1 MKKKFVAGAVTLLSV
16 VALAAC
22 AKSGSDKDIV
32 TMKGDTITV
41 GDFYDEIKHN
51 QGAQQYLF
59 QMTINKVFEKEYGSK
74 VSDKD
79 VEKKVDEQK
88 KQLGEAFN
96 SYLTQ
101 QGLTEET
108 NKQQIRSNLLL
119 EYAVDQA
126 ISKELTDEAY
136 KKAFETYTPE
146 ITANVIKLD
155 SEEKANEVL
164 ASVKAEG
171 ADFAQIAK
179 ENSTDAST
187 KDKGG
192 EITFDS
198 GTTTVPTRVKEAASK
213 LDVNGISDVVIVPAS
228 QNNAGAYYIVKVT
241 KKEEKGSDWKK
252 YEKRLKEILTAG
264 RKNDANFIRSIIA
277 KAMTNANI
285 KVKDDA
291 FKATFNQYMQIL
303 VQQQKAAHLL
313 NKDIS

>member
-22 AKSGSDKDIV
+22 AKGGSDKDIV

-136 KKAFETYTPE
+136 KKAFESYTPE

-187 KDKGG
+187 KEKGG
-192 EITFDS
+192 EIKFDS

-213 LDVNGISDVVIVPAS
+213 LDVNGISDVVIDPAS
-228 QNNAGAYYIVKVT
+228 QKSAGAYYIVKVT

-252 YEKRLKEILTAG
+252 YEKRLKEILTAE

-291 FKATFNQYMQIL
+291 FKATFNQYMQNIGATTGDSSSS
-303 VQQQKAAHLL
+303 K
-313 NKDIS
+313 

>member
-41 GDFYDEIKHN
+41 GDFYDEIKNN

-96 SYLTQ
+96 SYLTR

-126 ISKELTDEAY
+126 ISKDLTDEAY

-228 QNNAGAYYIVKVT
+228 QNNAGSYYIVKVT

-252 YEKRLKEILTAG
+252 YEKRLKEILTAD

-291 FKATFNQYMQIL
+291 FKATFNQYMQNIGA
-303 VQQQKAAHLL
+303 KTEGSSSS
-313 NKDIS
+313 K

>member
-41 GDFYDEIKHN
+41 GDFYDEIKYN

-187 KDKGG
+187 KENGG
-192 EITFDS
+192 EIKFDS

-213 LDVNGISDVVIVPAS
+213 LDVNGISDVVIDPAS
-228 QNNAGAYYIVKVT
+228 QKSAGAYYIVKVT

-252 YEKRLKEILTAG
+252 YEKRLKEILTAE

-291 FKATFNQYMQIL
+291 FKATFNQYMQNIGATTEDSSSS
-303 VQQQKAAHLL
+303 K
-313 NKDIS
+313 

>member
-41 GDFYDEIKHN
+41 GDFYDEIKNN

-88 KQLGEAFN
+88 KQLGEAFK

-136 KKAFETYTPE
+136 KKAFESYTPE
-146 ITANVIKLD
+146 ITANVIKVD

-187 KDKGG
+187 KEKGG
-192 EITFDS
+192 EIKFDS

-213 LDVNGISDVVIVPAS
+213 LDVNGISDVVIDPAS
-228 QNNAGAYYIVKVT
+228 QKSAGAYYIVKVT

-252 YEKRLKEILTAG
+252 YEKRLKEILTAE

-291 FKATFNQYMQIL
+291 FKATFNQYMQNIGATTEDSSSS
-303 VQQQKAAHLL
+303 K
-313 NKDIS
+313 

>member
-136 KKAFETYTPE
+136 KKAFESYTPE

-187 KDKGG
+187 KENGG
-192 EITFDS
+192 EIKFDS

-213 LDVNGISDVVIVPAS
+213 LDVNGISDVVIDPAS
-228 QNNAGAYYIVKVT
+228 QKSAGAYYIVKVT

-252 YEKRLKEILTAG
+252 YEKRLKEILTAE

-291 FKATFNQYMQIL
+291 FKATFNQYMQNIGATSDSSSS
-303 VQQQKAAHLL
+303 K
-313 NKDIS
+313 SE

>member
-22 AKSGSDKDIV
+22 AKGGSDKDIV

-41 GDFYDEIKHN
+41 GDFYDEIKNN

-88 KQLGEAFN
+88 KQLGEAFK

-136 KKAFETYTPE
+136 KKAFESYTPE

-187 KDKGG
+187 KEKGG
-192 EITFDS
+192 EIKFDS

-213 LDVNGISDVVIVPAS
+213 LDVNGISDVVIDPAS
-228 QNNAGAYYIVKVT
+228 QKSAGAYYIVKVT

-252 YEKRLKEILTAG
+252 YEKRLKEILTAE

-291 FKATFNQYMQIL
+291 FKATFNQYMQNIGATTEDSSSS
-303 VQQQKAAHLL
+303 K
-313 NKDIS
+313 

>member
-22 AKSGSDKDIV
+22 AKGGSDKDIV

-136 KKAFETYTPE
+136 KKAFESYTPE

-187 KDKGG
+187 KEKGG
-192 EITFDS
+192 EIKFDS
-198 GTTTVPTRVKEAASK
+198 GTTTVPTRVKEAVSK
-213 LDVNGISDVVIVPAS
+213 LDVNGISDVVIDPAS
-228 QNNAGAYYIVKVT
+228 QKSAGAYYIVKVT

-252 YEKRLKEILTAG
+252 YEKRLKEILTAE

-291 FKATFNQYMQIL
+291 FKATFNQYMQNIGATTEDSSSS
-303 VQQQKAAHLL
+303 K
-313 NKDIS
+313 

>member
-136 KKAFETYTPE
+136 KKAFESYTPE

-213 LDVNGISDVVIVPAS
+213 LDVNGISDVVIDPAS
-228 QNNAGAYYIVKVT
+228 QKSAGAYYIVKVT

-291 FKATFNQYMQIL
+291 FKATFNQYMQNIGATTEDSSSS
-303 VQQQKAAHLL
+303 K
-313 NKDIS
+313 

>member
-41 GDFYDEIKHN
+41 GDFYDEIKYN

-88 KQLGEAFN
+88 KQLGEAFK

-228 QNNAGAYYIVKVT
+228 QNSAGSYYIVKVT

-252 YEKRLKEILTAG
+252 YEKRLKEILTAD

-291 FKATFNQYMQIL
+291 FKATFNQYMQNIGA
-303 VQQQKAAHLL
+303 KTEGSSSS
-313 NKDIS
+313 K

>member
-41 GDFYDEIKHN
+41 GDFYDEIKNN

-96 SYLTQ
+96 SYLTR

-126 ISKELTDEAY
+126 ISKDLTDEAY

-228 QNNAGAYYIVKVT
+228 QNNAGSYYIVKVT

-252 YEKRLKEILTAG
+252 YEKRLKEILTAD

-291 FKATFNQYMQIL
+291 FKATFNQYMQNIGA
-303 VQQQKAAHLL
+303 KTEDSSSS
-313 NKDIS
+313 K

>member
-22 AKSGSDKDIV
+22 AKGGSDKDIV

-41 GDFYDEIKHN
+41 GDFYDEIKNN

-136 KKAFETYTPE
+136 KKAFESYTPE

-187 KDKGG
+187 KEKGG
-192 EITFDS
+192 EIKFDS

-228 QNNAGAYYIVKVT
+228 QNNAGSYYIVKVT

-291 FKATFNQYMQIL
+291 FKATFNQYMQNIGATTEDSSSS
-303 VQQQKAAHLL
+303 K
-313 NKDIS
+313 

>member
-22 AKSGSDKDIV
+22 AKGGSDKDIV

-136 KKAFETYTPE
+136 KKAFESYTPE

-179 ENSTDAST
+179 ENSTDDST

-192 EITFDS
+192 EIKFDS

-228 QNNAGAYYIVKVT
+228 QNKAGSYYIVKVT
-241 KKEEKGSDWKK
+241 NKEEKGSDWKK
-252 YEKRLKEILTAG
+252 YEKRLKEILTAD

-277 KAMTNANI
+277 KAMSNANI

-291 FKATFNQYMQIL
+291 FKATFNQYMQNIGATSDSSSS
-303 VQQQKAAHLL
+303 K
-313 NKDIS
+313 SE

>member
-41 GDFYDEIKHN
+41 GDFYDEIKNN

-136 KKAFETYTPE
+136 KKAFESYTPE

-192 EITFDS
+192 EIKFDS

-228 QNNAGAYYIVKVT
+228 QNNAGSYYIVKVT

-252 YEKRLKEILTAG
+252 YEKRLKEILTAD

-291 FKATFNQYMQIL
+291 FKATFNQYMQNIGATTEDSSSS
-303 VQQQKAAHLL
+303 K
-313 NKDIS
+313 

>member
-22 AKSGSDKDIV
+22 AKGGSDKDIV

-136 KKAFETYTPE
+136 KKAFESYTPE

-192 EITFDS
+192 EIKFDS

-228 QNNAGAYYIVKVT
+228 QNNAGSYYIVKVT
-241 KKEEKGSDWKK
+241 NKEEKGSDWKK
-252 YEKRLKEILTAG
+252 YEKRLKEILTAN

-291 FKATFNQYMQIL
+291 FKATFNQYMQNI
-303 VQQQKAAHLL
+303 VSTTEGSSSSK
-313 NKDIS
+313 

>member
-22 AKSGSDKDIV
+22 AKGGSDKDIV

-136 KKAFETYTPE
+136 KKAFESYTPE

-187 KDKGG
+187 KEKGG
-192 EITFDS
+192 EIKFDS

-228 QNNAGAYYIVKVT
+228 QNNAGSYYIVKVT

-252 YEKRLKEILTAG
+252 YEKRLKEILTAE

-291 FKATFNQYMQIL
+291 FKATFNQYMQNIGATTEDSSSS
-303 VQQQKAAHLL
+303 K
-313 NKDIS
+313 

>member
-16 VALAAC
+16 VTLAAC
-22 AKSGSDKDIV
+22 AKGGSDKDIV

-136 KKAFETYTPE
+136 KKAFESYTPE
-146 ITANVIKLD
+146 ITANVIKVD

-187 KDKGG
+187 KEKGG
-192 EITFDS
+192 EIKFDS

-213 LDVNGISDVVIVPAS
+213 LDVNGISDVVIDPAS
-228 QNNAGAYYIVKVT
+228 QKSAGAYYIVKVT

-252 YEKRLKEILTAG
+252 YEKRLKEILTAE

-291 FKATFNQYMQIL
+291 FKATFNQYMQNIGATTEDSSSS
-303 VQQQKAAHLL
+303 K
-313 NKDIS
+313 

>member
-41 GDFYDEIKHN
+41 GDFYDEIKNN

-136 KKAFETYTPE
+136 KKAFESYTPE

-187 KDKGG
+187 KEKGG
-192 EITFDS
+192 EIKFDS

-228 QNNAGAYYIVKVT
+228 QNNAGSYYIVKVT

-252 YEKRLKEILTAG
+252 YEKRLKEILTAE

-291 FKATFNQYMQIL
+291 FKATFNQYMQNIGATTEDSSSS
-303 VQQQKAAHLL
+303 K
-313 NKDIS
+313 

>member
-22 AKSGSDKDIV
+22 AKGGSDKDIV

-88 KQLGEAFN
+88 KQLGEAFK

-136 KKAFETYTPE
+136 KKAFESYTPE
-146 ITANVIKLD
+146 ITANVIKVD

-187 KDKGG
+187 KEKGG
-192 EITFDS
+192 EIKFDS

-213 LDVNGISDVVIVPAS
+213 LDVNGISDVVIDPAS
-228 QNNAGAYYIVKVT
+228 QKSAGAYYIVKVT

-277 KAMTNANI
+277 KAMSNANI

-291 FKATFNQYMQIL
+291 FKATFNQYMQNIGATTEDSSSS
-303 VQQQKAAHLL
+303 K
-313 NKDIS
+313 

>member
-22 AKSGSDKDIV
+22 AKGGSDKDIV

-146 ITANVIKLD
+146 ITANVIKVD

-187 KDKGG
+187 KDNGG
-192 EITFDS
+192 EIKFDS

-213 LDVNGISDVVIVPAS
+213 LDVNGISDVVIDPAS
-228 QNNAGAYYIVKVT
+228 QKSAGAYYIVKVT

-252 YEKRLKEILTAG
+252 YEKRLKEILTAE

-291 FKATFNQYMQIL
+291 FKATFNQYMQNIGATTEDSSSS
-303 VQQQKAAHLL
+303 K
-313 NKDIS
+313 

>member
-16 VALAAC
+16 VTLAAC

-41 GDFYDEIKHN
+41 GDFYDEIKNN

-88 KQLGEAFN
+88 KQLGEAFK

-187 KDKGG
+187 KEKGG
-192 EITFDS
+192 EIKFDS

-213 LDVNGISDVVIVPAS
+213 LDVNGISDVVIDPAS
-228 QNNAGAYYIVKVT
+228 QKSAGAYYIVKVT

-252 YEKRLKEILTAG
+252 YEKRLKEILTAE

-291 FKATFNQYMQIL
+291 FKATFNQYMQNIGATTEDSSSS
-303 VQQQKAAHLL
+303 K
-313 NKDIS
+313 

>member
-16 VALAAC
+16 VTLAAC
-22 AKSGSDKDIV
+22 AKGGSDKDIV

-88 KQLGEAFN
+88 KQLGEAFK

-136 KKAFETYTPE
+136 KKAFESYTPE

-187 KDKGG
+187 KEKGG
-192 EITFDS
+192 EIKFDS

-213 LDVNGISDVVIVPAS
+213 LDVNGISDVVIDPAS
-228 QNNAGAYYIVKVT
+228 QKSAGAYYIVKVT

-291 FKATFNQYMQIL
+291 FKATFNQYMQNIGATTEDSSSS
-303 VQQQKAAHLL
+303 K
-313 NKDIS
+313 

>member
-16 VALAAC
+16 VTLAAC

-136 KKAFETYTPE
+136 KKAFESYTPE

-187 KDKGG
+187 KEKGG
-192 EITFDS
+192 EIKFDS

-213 LDVNGISDVVIVPAS
+213 LDVNGISDVVIDPAS
-228 QNNAGAYYIVKVT
+228 QKSAGAYYIVKVT

-252 YEKRLKEILTAG
+252 YEKRLKEILTAE

-291 FKATFNQYMQIL
+291 FKATFNQYMQNIGATTEDSSSS
-303 VQQQKAAHLL
+303 K
-313 NKDIS
+313 

>member
-16 VALAAC
+16 VTLAAC
-22 AKSGSDKDIV
+22 AKGGSDKDIV

-41 GDFYDEIKHN
+41 GDFYDEIKNN

-88 KQLGEAFN
+88 KQLGEAFK

-136 KKAFETYTPE
+136 KKAFESYTPE
-146 ITANVIKLD
+146 ITANVIKVD

-187 KDKGG
+187 KEKGG
-192 EITFDS
+192 EIKFDS

-213 LDVNGISDVVIVPAS
+213 LDVNGISDVVIDPAS
-228 QNNAGAYYIVKVT
+228 QKSAGAYYIVKVT

-252 YEKRLKEILTAG
+252 YEKRLKEILTAE

-277 KAMTNANI
+277 KAMSNANI

-291 FKATFNQYMQIL
+291 FKATFNQYMQNIGATTEDSSSS
-303 VQQQKAAHLL
+303 K
-313 NKDIS
+313 

>member
-22 AKSGSDKDIV
+22 AKGGSDKDIV

-136 KKAFETYTPE
+136 KKAFESYTPE

-192 EITFDS
+192 EIKFDS

-213 LDVNGISDVVIVPAS
+213 LDVNGISDVIIVPAS
-228 QNNAGAYYIVKVT
+228 QNNAGSYYIVKVT
-241 KKEEKGSDWKK
+241 NKEEKGSDWKK

-277 KAMTNANI
+277 KAMSNANI

-291 FKATFNQYMQIL
+291 FKATFNQYMQNIGATSDSSSS
-303 VQQQKAAHLL
+303 K
-313 NKDIS
+313 SE

>member
-1 MKKKFVAGAVTLLSV
+1 MKKKFVAGAVTFLSV

-22 AKSGSDKDIV
+22 AKGGSDKDIV

-41 GDFYDEIKHN
+41 GDFYDEIKYN

-187 KDKGG
+187 KENGG
-192 EITFDS
+192 EIKFDS

-213 LDVNGISDVVIVPAS
+213 LDVNGISDVVIDPAS
-228 QNNAGAYYIVKVT
+228 QKSAGAYYIVKVT

-252 YEKRLKEILTAG
+252 YEKRLKEILTAE

-291 FKATFNQYMQIL
+291 FKATFNQYMQNIGATTEDSSSS
-303 VQQQKAAHLL
+303 K
-313 NKDIS
+313 

>member
-41 GDFYDEIKHN
+41 GDFYDEIKYN

-88 KQLGEAFN
+88 KQLGESFN

-192 EITFDS
+192 EIKFDS

-213 LDVNGISDVVIVPAS
+213 LDVNGISDVVIDPAS
-228 QNNAGAYYIVKVT
+228 QKSAGAYYIVKVT

-252 YEKRLKEILTAG
+252 YEKRLKEILTAE

-291 FKATFNQYMQIL
+291 FKATFNQYMQNIGATTEDSSSS
-303 VQQQKAAHLL
+303 K
-313 NKDIS
+313 

>member
-16 VALAAC
+16 VTLAAC
-22 AKSGSDKDIV
+22 AKGGSDKDIV

-88 KQLGEAFN
+88 KQLGEAFK

-136 KKAFETYTPE
+136 KKAFESYTPE

-187 KDKGG
+187 KEKGG
-192 EITFDS
+192 EIKFDS

-213 LDVNGISDVVIVPAS
+213 LDVMVFQMSLLILLVKKALVPTIS
-228 QNNAGAYYIVKVT
+228 
-241 KKEEKGSDWKK
+241 
-252 YEKRLKEILTAG
+252 LK
-264 RKNDANFIRSIIA
+264 
-277 KAMTNANI
+277 
-285 KVKDDA
+285 
-291 FKATFNQYMQIL
+291 
-303 VQQQKAAHLL
+303 
-313 NKDIS
+313 

>member
-16 VALAAC
+16 VALVAC
-22 AKSGSDKDIV
+22 AKGGSDKDIV

-136 KKAFETYTPE
+136 KKAFESYTPE

-187 KDKGG
+187 KEKGG
-192 EITFDS
+192 EIKFDS

-213 LDVNGISDVVIVPAS
+213 LDVNGISDVVIDPAS
-228 QNNAGAYYIVKVT
+228 QKSAGAYYIVKVT

-252 YEKRLKEILTAG
+252 YEKRLKEILTAE

-291 FKATFNQYMQIL
+291 FKATFNQYMQNIGATTEDSSSS
-303 VQQQKAAHLL
+303 K
-313 NKDIS
+313 

>member
-22 AKSGSDKDIV
+22 AKGGSDKDIV

-96 SYLTQ
+96 SYLTR

-187 KDKGG
+187 KEKGG
-192 EITFDS
+192 EIKFDS

-213 LDVNGISDVVIVPAS
+213 LDVNGISDVVIDPAS
-228 QNNAGAYYIVKVT
+228 QKSAGAYYIVKVT

-252 YEKRLKEILTAG
+252 YEKRLKEILTAE

-291 FKATFNQYMQIL
+291 FKATFNQYMQNIGATTEDSSSS
-303 VQQQKAAHLL
+303 K
-313 NKDIS
+313 

>member
-41 GDFYDEIKHN
+41 GDFYDEIKNN

-88 KQLGEAFN
+88 KQLGEAFK

-136 KKAFETYTPE
+136 KKAFESYTPE

-187 KDKGG
+187 KENGG
-192 EITFDS
+192 EIKFDS

-213 LDVNGISDVVIVPAS
+213 LDVNGISDVVIDPAS
-228 QNNAGAYYIVKVT
+228 QKSAGAYYIVKVT

-252 YEKRLKEILTAG
+252 YEKRLKEILTAE

-291 FKATFNQYMQIL
+291 FKATFNQYMQNIGATTEDSSSS
-303 VQQQKAAHLL
+303 K
-313 NKDIS
+313 

>member
-41 GDFYDEIKHN
+41 GDFYDEIKYN

-126 ISKELTDEAY
+126 ISKELTDEAL

-187 KDKGG
+187 KENGG

-213 LDVNGISDVVIVPAS
+213 LDVNGISDVIIVPAS
-228 QNNAGAYYIVKVT
+228 QNSAGSYYIVKVT

-252 YEKRLKEILTAG
+252 YEKRLKEILTAD

-277 KAMTNANI
+277 KAMSNANI

-291 FKATFNQYMQIL
+291 FKATFNQYMQNIGATTEDSSSS
-303 VQQQKAAHLL
+303 K
-313 NKDIS
+313 

>member
-41 GDFYDEIKHN
+41 GDFYDEIKNN

-88 KQLGEAFN
+88 KQLGEAFK

-136 KKAFETYTPE
+136 KKAFESYTPE

-192 EITFDS
+192 EIKFDS

-228 QNNAGAYYIVKVT
+228 QNNAGSYYIVKVT

-252 YEKRLKEILTAG
+252 YEKRLKEILTAD

-291 FKATFNQYMQIL
+291 FKATFNQYMQNIGATTENSSSS
-303 VQQQKAAHLL
+303 K
-313 NKDIS
+313 

>member
-22 AKSGSDKDIV
+22 AKGGSDKDIV

-136 KKAFETYTPE
+136 KKAFESYTPE
-146 ITANVIKLD
+146 VTANVIKVD

-192 EITFDS
+192 EIKFDS

-213 LDVNGISDVVIVPAS
+213 LDVNGISDVVIDPAS
-228 QNNAGAYYIVKVT
+228 QKSAGAYYIVKVT

-252 YEKRLKEILTAG
+252 YEKRLKEILTAD

-277 KAMTNANI
+277 KAMSNANI

-291 FKATFNQYMQIL
+291 FKATFNQYMQNIGATTGDSSSS
-303 VQQQKAAHLL
+303 K
-313 NKDIS
+313 

>member
-16 VALAAC
+16 VTLAAC

-136 KKAFETYTPE
+136 KKAFESYTPE
-146 ITANVIKLD
+146 ITANVIKVD

-187 KDKGG
+187 KDNGG
-192 EITFDS
+192 EIKFDS

-213 LDVNGISDVVIVPAS
+213 LDVNGISDVVIDPAS
-228 QNNAGAYYIVKVT
+228 QKSAGAYYIVKVT

-252 YEKRLKEILTAG
+252 YEKRLKEILTAD

-277 KAMTNANI
+277 KAMSNANI

-291 FKATFNQYMQIL
+291 FKATFNQYMQNIGATTGDSSSS
-303 VQQQKAAHLL
+303 K
-313 NKDIS
+313 

>member
-1 MKKKFVAGAVTLLSV
+1 MKKKFVAGAVTLLSI

-22 AKSGSDKDIV
+22 AKSGGDKDIV

-41 GDFYDEIKHN
+41 GDFYDEIKNN

-96 SYLTQ
+96 SYLTR

-126 ISKELTDEAY
+126 ISKELTDEVY

-228 QNNAGAYYIVKVT
+228 QNNAGSYYIVKVT

-252 YEKRLKEILTAG
+252 YEKRLKEILTAD

-291 FKATFNQYMQIL
+291 FKATFNQYMQNIGA
-303 VQQQKAAHLL
+303 KTEDSSSS
-313 NKDIS
+313 K

>member
-22 AKSGSDKDIV
+22 AKGGSDKDIV

-187 KDKGG
+187 KEKGG
-192 EITFDS
+192 EIKFDS

-213 LDVNGISDVVIVPAS
+213 LDVNGISDVVIDPAS
-228 QNNAGAYYIVKVT
+228 QKSAGAYYIVKVT

-291 FKATFNQYMQIL
+291 FKATFNQYMQNIGATTEDSSSS
-303 VQQQKAAHLL
+303 K
-313 NKDIS
+313 

>member
-22 AKSGSDKDIV
+22 AKGGSDKDIV

-146 ITANVIKLD
+146 ITANVIKVD

-187 KDKGG
+187 KEKGG
-192 EITFDS
+192 EIKFDS

-213 LDVNGISDVVIVPAS
+213 LDVNGISDVVIDPAS
-228 QNNAGAYYIVKVT
+228 QKSAGAYYIVKVT

-252 YEKRLKEILTAG
+252 YEKRLKEILTAE

-291 FKATFNQYMQIL
+291 FKATFNQYMQNIGATTEDSSSS
-303 VQQQKAAHLL
+303 K
-313 NKDIS
+313 

>member
-22 AKSGSDKDIV
+22 AKGGSDKDIV

-41 GDFYDEIKHN
+41 GDFYDEIKNN

-88 KQLGEAFN
+88 KQLGEAFK

-136 KKAFETYTPE
+136 KKAFESYTPE
-146 ITANVIKLD
+146 ITANVIKVD

-187 KDKGG
+187 KEKGG
-192 EITFDS
+192 EIKFDS

-213 LDVNGISDVVIVPAS
+213 LDVNGISDVVIDPAS
-228 QNNAGAYYIVKVT
+228 QKSAGAYYIVKVT

-277 KAMTNANI
+277 KAMSNANI

-291 FKATFNQYMQIL
+291 FKATFNQYMQNIGATTEDSSSS
-303 VQQQKAAHLL
+303 K
-313 NKDIS
+313 